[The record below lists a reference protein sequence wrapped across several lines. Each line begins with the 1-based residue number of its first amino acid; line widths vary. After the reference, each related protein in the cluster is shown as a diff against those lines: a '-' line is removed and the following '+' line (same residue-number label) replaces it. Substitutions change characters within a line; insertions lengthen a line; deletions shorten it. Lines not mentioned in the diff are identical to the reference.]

1 MVGKRFKFRNA
12 LQPTE
17 LNLKPF
23 GSPQMASPEYY
34 RRQADLCMRLALMC
48 ENQAI
53 AQLLLN
59 KVLEL
64 RAEAGAS
71 ESPVGT
77 RPSNHRLARQ
87 AGHQHEAASGS
98 NHARRFADGEATS
111 ASPE

>member
-1 MVGKRFKFRNA
+1 
-12 LQPTE
+12 
-17 LNLKPF
+17 
-23 GSPQMASPEYY
+23 MASPEYY

-53 AQLLLN
+53 AELLLN

-71 ESPVGT
+71 ESPVGS
-77 RPSNHRLARQ
+77 RPSDQRPARQ
-87 AGHQHEAASGS
+87 AGHQHEAVSGS
-98 NHARRFADGEATS
+98 SRRFVDGGATS

>member
-1 MVGKRFKFRNA
+1 
-12 LQPTE
+12 
-17 LNLKPF
+17 
-23 GSPQMASPEYY
+23 MASPEYY

-48 ENQAI
+48 ENQPI

-71 ESPVGT
+71 ESRVGT
-77 RPSNHRLARQ
+77 RPSDHKVARQ
-87 AGHQHEAASGS
+87 AGHQHEAASAPSGS
-98 NHARRFADGEATS
+98 RRFAHGRATS

>member
-1 MVGKRFKFRNA
+1 
-12 LQPTE
+12 
-17 LNLKPF
+17 
-23 GSPQMASPEYY
+23 MAKPEYY

-71 ESPVGT
+71 ESPAGA
-77 RPSNHRLARQ
+77 RLSDDKSVRQ
-87 AGHQHEAASGS
+87 TGHQHESTSGS
-98 NHARRFADGEATS
+98 SRSRRFASGGATP

>member
-1 MVGKRFKFRNA
+1 MVN
-12 LQPTE
+12 
-17 LNLKPF
+17 
-23 GSPQMASPEYY
+23 PEYY

-71 ESPVGT
+71 QSLADT
-77 RPSNHRLARQ
+77 RQSHPPARQ
-87 AGHQHEAASGS
+87 TGHRHEAASGPGPS
-98 NHARRFADGEATS
+98 CRFADRGTAS

>member
-1 MVGKRFKFRNA
+1 
-12 LQPTE
+12 
-17 LNLKPF
+17 
-23 GSPQMASPEYY
+23 MAEPGYY

-64 RAEAGAS
+64 RAAAGAS
-71 ESPVGT
+71 DSPG
-77 RPSNHRLARQ
+77 SRLSDQSPAGQ
-87 AGHQHEAASGS
+87 AGHQHEAASES
-98 NHARRFADGEATS
+98 SRSRRFADGGATS

>member
-1 MVGKRFKFRNA
+1 
-12 LQPTE
+12 
-17 LNLKPF
+17 
-23 GSPQMASPEYY
+23 MASPEYY
-34 RRQADLCMRLALMC
+34 KRQADLCMRLALMC

-87 AGHQHEAASGS
+87 TGHQHETASGS
-98 NHARRFADGEATS
+98 SHSRRFADGDATS
-111 ASPE
+111 ASPV

>member
-1 MVGKRFKFRNA
+1 
-12 LQPTE
+12 
-17 LNLKPF
+17 
-23 GSPQMASPEYY
+23 MAKPEYY

-71 ESPVGT
+71 ESPAGA
-77 RPSNHRLARQ
+77 RLSDDGPARRT
-87 AGHQHEAASGS
+87 GYQHEAASGS
-98 NHARRFADGEATS
+98 SLSRRFADGGATP

>member
-1 MVGKRFKFRNA
+1 MVK
-12 LQPTE
+12 
-17 LNLKPF
+17 
-23 GSPQMASPEYY
+23 PEYY

-71 ESPVGT
+71 ESPAGT
-77 RPSNHRLARQ
+77 LLSHPPARQ
-87 AGHQHEAASGS
+87 TGHQHEAASGPS
-98 NHARRFADGEATS
+98 PSRRFADGGAAS